1 MLVRR
6 AEPADLAAVAE
17 TLRQAFAPFE
27 PLYTPAGFTAT
38 TPGPEQLRARWGEG
52 PMWVAEREGLI
63 VGTVSAV
70 PRPGELYVRS
80 MAVRPEAQGLGAG
93 AELLHTVEHFGR
105 DAGEQRLS
113 LTTTP
118 FLAAAIRLYQR
129 HGFVAIGEADLFGTP
144 LLVMAKEIAGPPA
157 SGR

>member
-6 AEPADLAAVAE
+6 AQPTDVAAIAG
-17 TLRQAFAPFE
+17 TLRDAFAPFE

-38 TPGPEQLRARWGEG
+38 TPGPEQLLARWREG
-52 PMWVAEREGLI
+52 PVWVAERDGAI

-70 PRPGELYVRS
+70 QRPGEVYVRS
-80 MAVRPEAQGLGAG
+80 MAVRPEAQGVGAG
-93 AELLHTVEHFGR
+93 AELLRTVERFGR
-105 DAGEQRLS
+105 DTGERRLS

-129 HGFVAIGEADLFGTP
+129 HGFVTIGQADLFGTP
-144 LLVMAKEIAGPPA
+144 LLVMGKEISAP
-157 SGR
+157 R